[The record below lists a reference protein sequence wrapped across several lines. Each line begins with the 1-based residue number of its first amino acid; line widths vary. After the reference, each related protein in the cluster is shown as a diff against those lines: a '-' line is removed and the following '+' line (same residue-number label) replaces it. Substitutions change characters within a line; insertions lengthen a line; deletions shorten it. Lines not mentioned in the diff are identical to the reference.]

1 MARCLVIGG
10 AGFIGSHLV
19 ESLVAR
25 GQTVRV
31 LDNFST
37 GSVSNIAHLLG
48 KIQLLVGDVADQ
60 ELIAQAMK
68 GIDTVF
74 HYAPPP
80 EWLFLSPDALGS
92 GATSQL
98 RRHQGPSSLTN
109 ARNVLAA
116 AQQAGVRRVVY
127 ASSARVYG
135 RAGSAPLSEDHP
147 VNPVSSLA
155 ITTLAGEQDCC
166 AFTALSGLETVRLRY
181 FNVFGPRQSSASL
194 AAEVIGQAIK
204 AMLVGRPP
212 VIPGNG
218 FDPQDFLY
226 IDDVVHANL
235 LVAQA
240 QRVSG
245 RVYNIARGH
254 PTTALEIVS
263 LLNRIL
269 GAKLRPIHTAPLAAG
284 DGHNLADVARGEAE
298 LGFCS
303 FTDLEKGLRQCV
315 DYYSRWRDSLLV
327 PRQESA
333 QTAPLSSQESG
344 EQQRVGPPHSQA
356 LRRGRP
362 VR

>member
-25 GQTVRV
+25 GETVRV

-37 GSVSNIAHLLG
+37 GSVSNIAPLLG
-48 KIQLLVGDVADQ
+48 KIQLLVGDVADE

-80 EWLFLSPDALGS
+80 EWLFLSPDSLGS
-92 GATSQL
+92 GVTSL

-116 AQQAGVRRVVY
+116 AHQAGVRRVIY

-135 RAGSAPLSEDHP
+135 CADSVPLSEDHP
-147 VNPVSSLA
+147 LNPVSSLA

-166 AFTALSGLETVRLRY
+166 AFTSLSGLETVRLRY

-194 AAEVIGQAIK
+194 AAEIIGQAIK
-204 AMLVGRPP
+204 AMLVGRRP

-269 GAKLRPIHTAPLAAG
+269 GSKLRPIHTAPLAPADG
-284 DGHNLADVARGEAE
+284 DNLADVARGEAE

-303 FTDLEKGLRQCV
+303 FTDLEKGLRHCV
-315 DYYSRWRDSLLV
+315 DYYSRWRDSLLP
-327 PRQESA
+327 PRQEAA
-333 QTAPLSSQESG
+333 QAAPLSSQESG
-344 EQQRVGPPHSQA
+344 EQQRVGPPHSQV